1 MVSRRALW
9 WFAGAVAAVVASV
22 AVVAVVLVAVVV
34 VVAVTAGRDAGDR
47 WRAPTS
53 SSVAVGSGGVPD
65 RYREAFD
72 YALTLCPQLP
82 APVFAAQI
90 TQESGWKPDAVS
102 PVGARGLGQFMP
114 GTWAEHA
121 VDANGGGAVI
131 TDPADS
137 LASAASYDC
146 YLLEQVTGRG
156 YREDPVSLMLA
167 AYNAGPGA
175 VQRYRGVPPPSFSRG
190 ETHGYVQAITA
201 LADRLTV
208 PATPGLV
215 VAGSV
220 PAEPLPAWPLSA
232 EGVAPNA
239 EFARRW
245 VDASYGTRTP
255 VAACA
260 AGSGHTCDVPVVSG
274 GGGGTGSGGEGPD
287 AAEVQLGWA
296 VANGLVDA
304 HRGLGVERVLWAGQ
318 EWTADRPTWRP
329 AAQSTGDRST
339 AAQGDPVPAGVV
351 RVVLASSP

>member
-9 WFAGAVAAVVASV
+9 WFAAAAAAVVAAV
-22 AVVAVVLVAVVV
+22 AVVAVVLVAAVVV
-34 VVAVTAGRDAGDR
+34 VVLTAGRDAGDR

-53 SSVAVGSGGVPD
+53 SSVAVGPGGVPD

-82 APVFAAQI
+82 APVLAAQVQ
-90 TQESGWKPDAVS
+90 QESGWDPDSVS
-102 PVGARGLGQFMP
+102 AVGARGLGQFMP
-114 GTWAEHA
+114 GTWAEHG

-146 YLLEQVTGRG
+146 YLLQQVSGRG
-156 YREDPVSLMLA
+156 YRGDPVSLMLA

-175 VQRYRGVPPPSFSRG
+175 VQRYRGVPPPSFSQG
-190 ETHGYVQAITA
+190 QTHGYVQAITA

-220 PAEPLPAWPLSA
+220 PAEPLPAWPLGA
-232 EGVAPNA
+232 DGVAPNA

-255 VAACA
+255 VSACA
-260 AGSGHTCDVPVVSG
+260 RDGGRTCFLPVTSGDG
-274 GGGGTGSGGEGPD
+274 GGDGGGEAPD

-296 VANGLVDA
+296 VARGLVDG
-304 HRGLGVERVLWAGQ
+304 HRGLGVERVVWQGQ
-318 EWTADRPTWRP
+318 EWTSDRPVWRP
-329 AAQSTGDRST
+329 VEATS
-339 AAQGDPVPAGVV
+339 VPAGVV
-351 RVVLASSP
+351 SATLTSAP